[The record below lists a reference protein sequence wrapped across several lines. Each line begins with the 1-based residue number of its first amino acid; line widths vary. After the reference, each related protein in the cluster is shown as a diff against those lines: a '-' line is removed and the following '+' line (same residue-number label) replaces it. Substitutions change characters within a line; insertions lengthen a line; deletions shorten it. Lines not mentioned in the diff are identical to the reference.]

1 MDMNFKKLLSAV
13 ILAAC
18 LSVSAGSTSQ
28 TPRTRTVK
36 ADGTVVINTSEIGK
50 SYLGFND
57 VTPVEISIKEGKVI
71 SIKALPNDE
80 SPEYFGKVLQSKLL
94 EKWNGKT
101 PAEGAKFNV
110 DAVSGAT
117 YSSKAVIENIKA
129 GLRYEL
135 ENSGSVK
142 KVKTSK

>member
-1 MDMNFKKLLSAV
+1 MNFKKLLSAA

-18 LSVSAGSTSQ
+18 LSVSAASTSQ
-28 TPRTRTVK
+28 TPKTRTVK
-36 ADGTVVINTSEIGK
+36 TDGTVIINTSEIGK

-57 VTPVEISIKEGKVI
+57 VTPVEIDIKGGKVI
-71 SIKALPNDE
+71 SVKALPNDE

-101 PAEGAKFNV
+101 PAEGAELKV

-117 YSSKAVIENIKA
+117 YSSKAIIENVKA

-135 ENSGSVK
+135 ENSGTAK
-142 KVKTSK
+142 KSKPSK